1 MQIICRLKGT
11 LFTWFKWTSVMSD
24 SHSHLLN
31 PCLADQEGMRNQ
43 CLFSRKLIIFHGGL
57 SLKGIFGFMML
68 KEWRKLTQWN
78 TLYDRK
84 TTISSSLL
92 HRTCHS
98 INGGSPK
105 TMSIVSLHELFL
117 KLTFFLDFLNS
128 YSRAPSAEYRKQ
140 VLHVVSACLE
150 TNIQRW
156 CFV

>member
-1 MQIICRLKGT
+1 MNECHVWFT
-11 LFTWFKWTSVMSD
+11 LAPSKSLSSWSR
-24 SHSHLLN
+24 
-31 PCLADQEGMRNQ
+31 RNEKSMFVQ
-43 CLFSRKLIIFHGGL
+43 PKVTIFYGGL

-68 KEWRKLTQWN
+68 KEWRKLSELN

-156 CFV
+156 CFMSN